1 VALCVFVKA
10 KAPRIEWHTARRDA
24 GQMTEYLRKAEV
36 VAQAIAA
43 GHFYKRPGWWCSG
56 CDYLPKCIGDE
67 AEARRRLV
75 RVESR

>member
-1 VALCVFVKA
+1 
-10 KAPRIEWHTARRDA
+10 
-24 GQMTEYLRKAEV
+24 MTEYLRKAEI